1 MISVVIPTW
10 NAEAT
15 LPATLSAL
23 IPAAVDGIVREVVI
37 TDGGSDDATRRIA
50 DGAGARIIDGTKGR
64 GLQLQAGAAAA
75 RFDWLLFLH
84 ADTVLEPQW
93 HQEVAAWIE
102 KGHSE
107 GLSRAAVFRFALD
120 DSGLPPRLIEW
131 GVELRCAVFA
141 KPYGDQGLLI
151 SRTLY
156 DEIGG
161 YKALPL
167 FEDVDI
173 IRRIG
178 RRRLKWL
185 RTKASTS
192 AERYRRDG
200 YARRVARNWQ
210 CAALYMCG
218 ASPERLE
225 KIYHD

>member
-10 NAEAT
+10 NAEST

-23 IPAAVDGIVREVVI
+23 IPAAVDGIVREVIVA
-37 TDGGSDDATRRIA
+37 DGGSDDATRRIA
-50 DGAGARIIDGTKGR
+50 DGSGAHIIESAKGR
-64 GLQLQAGAAAA
+64 GLQLQTGATAA

-93 HQEVAAWIE
+93 HQEVAVWIE
-102 KGHSE
+102 RNKSDE
-107 GLSRAAVFRFALD
+107 ASKAAIFRLQLD
-120 DSGLPPRLIEW
+120 DDGLPPRIIEW
-131 GVELRCAVFA
+131 GVRVRCVMFA

-161 YKALPL
+161 YKPLAL
-167 FEDVDI
+167 FEDVEI

-185 RTKASTS
+185 RAKALTS

-200 YARRVARNWQ
+200 YIKRVARNWQ

-225 KIYHD
+225 KLYHD